1 MSEEKK
7 FDLSEDVKQ
16 KAEIAETQ
24 TIDVDGVQMIAE
36 LSTASVSY
44 CSMHLNDINDKLTA
58 YNATSNTGHSLSE
71 MIGEEFLLRHVYVEA
86 IQCVNEQTGEVNTC
100 PRIVLIS
107 PTGESYQ
114 AVSMGIYGSM
124 RKIFQLFGDPSTW
137 TFALR
142 CVCKRVKTRRGFY
155 TNTIEI
161 LGVEEI

>member
-7 FDLSEDVKQ
+7 FDLSADVQ
-16 KAEIAETQ
+16 KAEIQNTQ
-24 TIDVDGVQMIAE
+24 TVDVDGVAMIAE

-44 CSMHLNDINDKLTA
+44 CSMQLDDIRDKLTA
-58 YNATSNTGHSLSE
+58 YNATSNAGHSLSD

-86 IQCVNEQTGEVNTC
+86 IQCINEQTGEVNTC

-107 PTGESYQ
+107 PDGTAYQ
-114 AVSMGIYGSM
+114 AVSMGVYGSVK
-124 RKIFQLFGDPSTW
+124 KIFQLFGEPSTW

-142 CVCKRVKTRRGFY
+142 CVARRVKTRRGFY

-161 LGVEEI
+161 LGVQEI